1 MLVFYFVWVSEIN
14 EVDMKIL
21 IFFINKFFCE
31 NAAFIKRSWKI
42 VLLSFLNETTMLQK
56 WVITSRSEE
65 NERKN

>member
-31 NAAFIKRSWKI
+31 NAAFIKRNWKI

>member
-31 NAAFIKRSWKI
+31 NAAFIERSWKI

>member
-21 IFFINKFFCE
+21 IFLINKFFCE